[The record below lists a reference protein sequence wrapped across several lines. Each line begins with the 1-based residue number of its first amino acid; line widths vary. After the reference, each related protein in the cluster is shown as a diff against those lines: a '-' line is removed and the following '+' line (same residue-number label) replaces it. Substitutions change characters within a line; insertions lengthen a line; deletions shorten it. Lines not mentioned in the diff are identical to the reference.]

1 MAGAPP
7 LPPQDVQ
14 AQLGVHVDRYLGGG
28 AFRSVYAAVIMATGE
43 EVAVACEALSDEQQT
58 ESAVTQRITS
68 VPSHPHVLGPPSSPN
83 ITLHLEADG
92 NMYTVLERMERELFD
107 VLEGGALIEE
117 DARDYFVQA
126 VSGVRFMHQNGVGHR
141 DIKLENMMLTP
152 DGRLKLIDFGLAHIA
167 PVPHTPDTPWSMMN
181 SKTVGTRS
189 YVAPEVGG
197 PFAYD
202 VRLYDVWSLG
212 CTLFALSAGFFIVD
226 RAVPTD
232 PRFQRMQQAQAAGE
246 STVRAIFGLYNR
258 PCYLSD
264 SLVRLLDGMFAIDPA
279 RRFTTDDV
287 IASEWMVE
295 QYAPHLAL
303 EQSYHTTWLAQ
314 PALPQGAV
322 YRSLSG
328 MSDDERPVWR
338 SAGGAAASAVLGGA
352 SDGISREALPLEP
365 PPVSR
370 QRAQL
375 NIAH

>member
-1 MAGAPP
+1 
-7 LPPQDVQ
+7 
-14 AQLGVHVDRYLGGG
+14 
-28 AFRSVYAAVIMATGE
+28 
-43 EVAVACEALSDEQQT
+43 
-58 ESAVTQRITS
+58 
-68 VPSHPHVLGPPSSPN
+68 
-83 ITLHLEADG
+83 
-92 NMYTVLERMERELFD
+92 
-107 VLEGGALIEE
+107 
-117 DARDYFVQA
+117 
-126 VSGVRFMHQNGVGHR
+126 MHQNGVGHR

-258 PCYLSD
+258 PCHLSD

-287 IASEWMVE
+287 IGSSENVHRSD
-295 QYAPHLAL
+295 YNF
-303 EQSYHTTWLAQ
+303 
-314 PALPQGAV
+314 
-322 YRSLSG
+322 RSL
-328 MSDDERPVWR
+328 DAKKRTIV
-338 SAGGAAASAVLGGA
+338 
-352 SDGISREALPLEP
+352 
-365 PPVSR
+365 VSR
-370 QRAQL
+370 GRFRNCRFHL
-375 NIAH
+375 PHDREKTSS